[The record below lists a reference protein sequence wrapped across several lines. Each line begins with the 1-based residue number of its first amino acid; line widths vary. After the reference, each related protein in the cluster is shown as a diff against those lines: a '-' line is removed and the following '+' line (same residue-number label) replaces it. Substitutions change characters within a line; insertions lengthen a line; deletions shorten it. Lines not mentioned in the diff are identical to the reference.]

1 MIITFI
7 FDYEVEIIVCF
18 SYTRK
23 VGYLLH
29 GILPYISN
37 RKKVILTANLFYCL
51 KGELF
56 GCNYCRSG
64 GWGSLIM
71 RNTVNPRYLQ
81 LQLTA

>member
-37 RKKVILTANLFYCL
+37 RKKLF
-51 KGELF
+51 
-56 GCNYCRSG
+56 
-64 GWGSLIM
+64 
-71 RNTVNPRYLQ
+71 
-81 LQLTA
+81 